1 MKESQLQSKII
12 ERLKKHGWYV
22 VKLIQTNTN
31 GIPDL
36 MCIRK
41 GNVIFLEVKREG
53 GELTPLQ
60 EHRIKQLNQM
70 GVFARMVD
78 NVDDVNVFCH
88 KDL

>member
-12 ERLKKHGWYV
+12 ERLKSHGWYV
-22 VKLIQTNTN
+22 VKLIQTNVN

-60 EHRIKQLNQM
+60 EHRIKQLNSF
-70 GVFARMVD
+70 GVYARMVD
-78 NVDDVNVFCH
+78 KIEDINVHCH

>member
-31 GIPDL
+31 GMPDL

-41 GNVIFLEVKREG
+41 GNVIFLEVKIEG
-53 GELTPLQ
+53 EELKPLQ